1 MEHLQ
6 IQPNTS
12 ILLLNSDYNPI
23 HITSGRRAIV
33 LLLKHKAQMV
43 SKRVIRLL
51 HYIRLPFSKLM
62 ANKPTR
68 ALIYKRDGY
77 ECMYCGSKEH
87 LTIDHIIPSSRGGK
101 NEWDNLTTA
110 CNKCNVKKGNRTPD
124 EANMRLIKQPQK
136 PFNKISLTLKT
147 SNNNEWKT
155 YVYE

>member
-51 HYIRLPFSKLM
+51 HYIRLPFAKLM

-68 ALIYKRDGY
+68 ALIYKRDSY

-87 LTIDHIIPSSRGGK
+87 LTIDHIMPSSRCGK
-101 NEWDNLTTA
+101 DEWDNLTTA